1 MLASWTE
8 QARKRIPDA
17 IRQAWSIVI
26 TVNEQNDIHAFK
38 ITVGADPLF
47 LTVKGDKRSRI
58 QDTAI
63 SAEAMLP
70 GGPYDLWRKD
80 EPSRRVKDLVS
91 AFAEN
96 PKLPKM
102 LRQKEILDTVDQG
115 VRDGIFVASL
125 KRPDKSVKTFWRT
138 SLDESSRAEPAL
150 EVFLPERAT
159 LSELHPGSLSP
170 CVLPEFW
177 KGDTITVADAISYFA
192 ASHTVTVKRDGYDEP
207 VVTPVCSAAAVEAAV
222 GDAVR
227 QGLLWLLNGPASF
240 QGEPVPAGVLTASAQ
255 LRAPMAPLQV
265 DQLMQDSVPEAWK
278 DGQTTALALSVALS
292 TKTGQPVPWTVLRRA
307 SSNKPKGAYTSSAAL
322 KASALQDLV
331 DVLPDIIKVAA
342 GVPLQFQLCVTL
354 GDGQEIASETVAAIN
369 KLLEEVSSDLLL
381 IT

>member
-26 TVNEQNDIHAFK
+26 TVNEQNDIRAFK

-159 LSELHPGSLSP
+159 LSNCTQVRFRPACCPNSGRGTRSLLLMRSASL
-170 CVLPEFW
+170 LP
-177 KGDTITVADAISYFA
+177 A
-192 ASHTVTVKRDGYDEP
+192 
-207 VVTPVCSAAAVEAAV
+207 
-222 GDAVR
+222 
-227 QGLLWLLNGPASF
+227 
-240 QGEPVPAGVLTASAQ
+240 
-255 LRAPMAPLQV
+255 
-265 DQLMQDSVPEAWK
+265 
-278 DGQTTALALSVALS
+278 
-292 TKTGQPVPWTVLRRA
+292 
-307 SSNKPKGAYTSSAAL
+307 TSSW
-322 KASALQDLV
+322 S
-331 DVLPDIIKVAA
+331 
-342 GVPLQFQLCVTL
+342 
-354 GDGQEIASETVAAIN
+354 SETGMTN
-369 KLLEEVSSDLLL
+369 RS
-381 IT
+381 